1 MDPVRAVLLGCRGL
15 HKSAFNTVRPCETPT
30 RDRCAGDRADPSDG
44 GAGDGVRTPTTRGHR
59 DGSDLPPRGKR
70 AAMTDEAG
78 DSADFAGDDPGGSAG
93 LAGDDAG
100 DSTGPAGDDPGGSA
114 GLTPL
119 VADLRAA
126 ALDANQRR
134 LLVLAGDPDAGRA
147 AAAAALAAADVPAAG
162 TTVLTPADDAF
173 GRQAHD
179 AGLNAG
185 ALDLRPPGRSAT
197 LLGTTRA
204 AVVLDCHHACEPN
217 ALGRAAG
224 AVDGGG
230 LLVLLTPPLDDWPT
244 RRDAFDATLAVPP
257 CTVEDVAGRFR
268 RRLVDTLETH
278 PGVAVY
284 DVDAER
290 VVRDGAYED
299 PLTPARSGPGGSSSH
314 RGSSHRGS
322 SRRGSPPSA
331 PRNHAFPAAAYEA
344 CLTVDQSRALRAFEA
359 LRDPGRAVVVEADR
373 GRGKSSAAG
382 LAAGSLAAAG
392 RDVLVTAPEF
402 RNAAAAFERARALL
416 DDLGALDAGASTDRE
431 LAVRASGG
439 TDERG
444 RTTAGG
450 GGDGAGGRVRFIRPP
465 AAADLPGDPDVVIVD
480 EAAAVPVRLL
490 ARLLDAPSAAFCTT
504 VHGYEGAG
512 RGFSIR
518 FRERLADADREVVDV
533 GIDEPIRYARGDPV
547 ESWAFRALLLDAR
560 PPVDQLV
567 TGAGPDTVEY
577 AALAPDDLAAD
588 EHRLREA
595 FGLLVLAHYRTE
607 PNDLARLLDAP
618 NLALRALCHEGRVV
632 AVALLAREGG
642 LDAATRRRMYEGE
655 RVRGNMLPDVLTSQ
669 LRDEDAGGPVGYRVV
684 RIATH
689 HAVRSRGLGSH
700 LLDRILE
707 EVGGAVDW
715 LGVGYGAT
723 PDLLRFWRRNGF
735 STVYLS
741 TSRNDASGEHSAV
754 MLSPTSDRGRALADR
769 HVAWFAA
776 RTGATLADAHRDL
789 DPDVVR
795 GALRATDAAEPPD
808 LALSE
813 RAWRLVVDAADG
825 PGLYSVDPRPFRRL
839 ATRALTDPAS
849 PDLDARAERLL
860 VRKVLQ
866 GHPWEAVADEL
877 DYVSTGRC
885 MKALGR
891 AYQPLVEAYGPP
903 AALSHRERYADGGND
918 GGAGDDRD

>member
-147 AAAAALAAADVPAAG
+147 PAAAALAAADVPAAG

-382 LAAGSLAAAG
+382 LAAGALAAEG
-392 RDVLVTAPEF
+392 RDVLVTAPEY
-402 RNAAAAFERARALL
+402 RNAAEVFARAAEVLTAM
-416 DDLGALDAGASTDRE
+416 GALASDGESETPRRLDAE
-431 LAVRASGG
+431 SGG
-439 TDERG
+439 SIE
-444 RTTAGG
+444 
-450 GGDGAGGRVRFIRPP
+450 FERPP
-465 AAADLPGDPDVVIVD
+465 AAADRVAGAAAADGSNPDAVIVD
-480 EAAAVPVRLL
+480 EAAALPVRVLE
-490 ARLLDAPSAAFCTT
+490 RFLDAPAVAFTTT

-512 RGFSIR
+512 RGFSVR
-518 FRERLADADREVVDV
+518 FRDRLDDSALEVTEIGMTD
-533 GIDEPIRYARGDPV
+533 PIRYAAGDPV
-547 ESWAFRALLLDAR
+547 ESWAFRALGLDASPAVDPVVADATPDSVEYRALSPADLLD
-560 PPVDQLV
+560 
-567 TGAGPDTVEY
+567 
-577 AALAPDDLAAD
+577 D
-588 EHRLREA
+588 EHLLRET
-595 FGLLVLAHYRTE
+595 FGLLVAAHYRTE
-607 PNDLARLLDAP
+607 PDDLARLLDAP
-618 NLALRALCHEGRVV
+618 NVTVRALLFDGHVV
-632 AVALLAREGG
+632 SVALLAREGA
-642 LDAATRRRMYEGE
+642 LPADVRAHSYEGG
-655 RVRGNMLPDVLTSQ
+655 RIRGNMIPDVLTCQ
-669 LRDEDAGGPVGYRVV
+669 LRDEAAGVPVGYRVM

-689 HAVRSRGLGSH
+689 HAVRSRGLGSR
-700 LLDRILE
+700 LLSEVRA
-707 EVGGAVDW
+707 EVGDEVDW
-715 LGVGYGAT
+715 IGTGYGAT
-723 PDLLRFWRRNGF
+723 PELLAFWRSNGF
-735 STVYLS
+735 STLHLS
-741 TSRNDASGEHSAV
+741 TTRNDASGEYSAV
-754 MLSPTSDRGRALADR
+754 MLAPTSDAGEELARR
-769 HVAWFAA
+769 HAEWFAE
-776 RTGATLADAHRDL
+776 RIEGVLSDPLDDVDA
-789 DPDVVR
+789 DVVR
-795 GALRATDAAEPPD
+795 ETLR
-808 LALSE
+808 S
-813 RAWRLVVDAADG
+813 VDAAPPVDLSDWEWRLLAGLPGGASIFDTAPRPLRLLAARYLIDHGGDGAGDGRDGAGDSGTVDDG
-825 PGLYSVDPRPFRRL
+825 P
-839 ATRALTDPAS
+839 RALTD
-849 PDLDARAERLL
+849 RQERLL
-860 VRKVLQ
+860 VRKALQ
-866 GHPWEAVADEL
+866 GESWQSVADALE
-877 DYVSTGRC
+877 YPSRAEA
-885 MKALGR
+885 MRALGR
-891 AYQPLVEAYGPP
+891 TVPPLVSRYGD
-903 AALSHRERYADGGND
+903 AKARSELERFE
-918 GGAGDDRD
+918 